1 MRLLATLL
9 AHLRS
14 GAVYPIHTHCRLQRG
29 PEYDAEGLPS
39 TFSRLTRVGSHGP
52 QGGRVRVDSG
62 DVVETR

>member
-39 TFSRLTRVGSHGP
+39 TFSRLILTRLLS
-52 QGGRVRVDSG
+52 SA
-62 DVVETR
+62 

>member
-39 TFSRLTRVGSHGP
+39 TFSRLIRSGSTSR
-52 QGGRVRVDSG
+52 QGGHVRIDSG
-62 DVVETR
+62 DVVQSR